1 MMDRQQLIHLCDEYA
16 LGLLEGAER
25 TELEALLQSGDA
37 EARTQLRKSEEF
49 VAQIA
54 LAAPAVAPPAAL
66 RTRLLNQTVVAA
78 AAAPKQQKSAGE
90 APAAPAPVIDIGSA
104 RPPVVRGPAKR
115 SWAAGWAVAAALLV
129 ASLYSYFALRA
140 TRSELDHV
148 QADLALA
155 RGEAERSRK
164 VLAVVFSRDA
174 RFVKLS
180 TAEQAPS
187 FRAFWG
193 PTSGLVLAGANV
205 PAPAAGRTLQLWI
218 VPKSGSPVSAGVFA
232 PGANGQVL
240 LIAETQARIEEAAA
254 LAISDEPSGGSPQ
267 PTTKPVFVGTIGD

>member
-1 MMDRQQLIHLCDEYA
+1 MDHQLLIQLCDEYA
-16 LGLLEGAER
+16 LGLLDGPER
-25 TELEALLQSGDA
+25 AELEAMLAAGNQDA
-37 EARTQLRKSEEF
+37 RAQLRKSEEF

-54 LAAPAVAPPAAL
+54 LAAPAAAPPASL
-66 RTRLLNQTVVAA
+66 RARLIDQVVAGGNPAPRPAAAPATPVVDISAVRPAA
-78 AAAPKQQKSAGE
+78 AAK
-90 APAAPAPVIDIGSA
+90 PA
-104 RPPVVRGPAKR
+104 R
-115 SWAAGWAVAAALLV
+115 SWAAGWAVAAALAV
-129 ASLYSYFALRA
+129 ASLYSYYALNA
-140 TRSELDHV
+140 TRSELERV
-148 QADLALA
+148 QADLSLA

-180 TAEQAPS
+180 TTEQAPS

-193 PTSGLVLAGANV
+193 PSSGLVLAGANV

-218 VPKSGSPVSAGVFA
+218 VPKSGNPVSAGVFA

-240 LIAETQARIEEAAA
+240 LIAESTQARIEDAAA
-254 LAISDEPSGGSPQ
+254 LAISDEPTGGSAQ